1 MKIKLNEMEE
11 IYLPNTKFKT
21 LVIGMLK
28 KLNEN
33 FKKQILCIKT
43 EIESIKM
50 NKSEMK
56 NKITGIKNTLERINN
71 RLHKAL
77 SFIDS
82 WQNN

>member
-1 MKIKLNEMEE
+1 MEE

-56 NKITGIKNTLERINN
+56 NKIIGIKNTLERINN

>member
-1 MKIKLNEMEE
+1 MEE

-33 FKKQILCIKT
+33 FKKQILCIET